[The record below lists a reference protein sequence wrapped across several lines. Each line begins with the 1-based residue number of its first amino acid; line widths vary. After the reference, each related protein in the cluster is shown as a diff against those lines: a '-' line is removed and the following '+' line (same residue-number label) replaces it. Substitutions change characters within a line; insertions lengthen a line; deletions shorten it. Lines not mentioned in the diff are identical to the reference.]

1 MNWIYTVVEIEGKE
15 WTYAMALESDNETIA
30 QEIEKHLINDLCD
43 NNIKDFIELGISEGY
58 FNKAEIARARG
69 KSQTHSSTQYPSFL
83 AKIEDIE
90 NCLTNLGYRIKIKK
104 S

>member
-1 MNWIYTVVEIEGKE
+1 MGIIKK
-15 WTYAMALESDNETIA
+15 
-30 QEIEKHLINDLCD
+30 EIEK
-43 NNIKDFIELGISEGY
+43 IKEEYGGLTR
-58 FNKAEIARARG
+58 IAIARG

-90 NCLTNLGYRIKIKK
+90 NCLTNLGYRIKINK